1 MSRGKGK
8 RKINKIFDHMY
19 HNCVKFID
27 TLLARSLSDY
37 KHTLR
42 HHHLP
47 TEEQRVRRSEV
58 RPTKQRKT
66 FILDN
71 IVQYCARREKNTRRE
86 SPSITLCERR
96 NNWFFHFSK
105 NPKKRRTQ
113 NRRRKI
119 KRYEKR
125 SGRQSRHTPV
135 FYVTVFCYVLSLIF
149 VVLL

>member
-1 MSRGKGK
+1 MRERERKSQAASGPTDYHSYTHVCATATHTNVVEIVVGKHTLCRGKGK

-27 TLLARSLSDY
+27 TLLALSQSDY

-71 IVQYCARREKNTRRE
+71 IVQHCARREKNTRRE

-96 NNWFFHFSK
+96 NN
-105 NPKKRRTQ
+105 
-113 NRRRKI
+113 
-119 KRYEKR
+119 
-125 SGRQSRHTPV
+125 
-135 FYVTVFCYVLSLIF
+135 
-149 VVLL
+149 